1 MRAMATHPSTPRLAP
16 LRADELSD
24 EQRTLLSVMPLPINI
39 FSTLVRHPGLFRR
52 WAPFGGKLLGGKL
65 PARAREIVILR
76 TAWRCGA
83 AYEWGQHVAIARD
96 AGLSADEIR
105 AVANEG
111 ASAPGWPPAEAALLR
126 AVDELVDDHCI
137 SDATWA
143 ALAAEFDDERQLI
156 EVPMLSGHY
165 AMLAGMLNSLGVQP
179 DRSDLP
185 ALGEA

>member
-1 MRAMATHPSTPRLAP
+1 MATHPATPRLAP
-16 LRADELSD
+16 VPPEEQSD
-24 EQRTLLSVMPLPINI
+24 EQRTLLSTIPQPLNI

-83 AYEWGQHVAIARD
+83 SYEWAQHVAIGRA

-105 AVANEG
+105 AVAKDG
-111 ASAPGWPPAEAALLR
+111 ADAPGWTASEAALLR
-126 AVDELVDDHCI
+126 AVDELVDDHGI
-137 SDATWA
+137 GDATWA
-143 ALAAEFDDERQLI
+143 ALAAAFDERQLI
-156 EVPMLSGHY
+156 EIPMLSGHY
-165 AMLAGMLNSLGVQP
+165 AMLAGTLNSLGVQP

>member
-1 MRAMATHPSTPRLAP
+1 MATHPATPRLAP
-16 LRADELSD
+16 LGPDELSD
-24 EQRTLLSVMPLPINI
+24 EQRTLLSAMPQPLNI

-52 WAPFGGKLLGGKL
+52 WMPFGGKLLGGKL

-83 AYEWGQHVAIARD
+83 SYEWAQHVAIARE

-105 AVANEG
+105 AVAKDG
-111 ASAPGWPPAEAALLR
+111 ADAPGWPAAEAALLR
-126 AVDELVDDHCI
+126 AVDELVDDHVI
-137 SDATWA
+137 GDATWA
-143 ALAAEFDDERQLI
+143 ALAAAFDERQLI

-165 AMLAGMLNSLGVQP
+165 AMLAGTLNSLGVQP
-179 DRSDLP
+179 ERSGLP